1 MKRLLPSL
9 LALFL
14 SYVSFSHPIL
24 DRSPKWHEGFAVLNN
39 GDTIRG
45 QLQFTRKVSEGLLQ
59 VRKENKIEV
68 LTVKDVTHFS
78 FFDERT
84 NSDRKFY
91 TLSFQPESGKR
102 PHEIFIEYIYGN
114 RKVWIMNHKML
125 GFSKKVFQFNPFGK
139 RTVVNQRYLLNHESG
154 ELLPM
159 SKENALALMSGERRE
174 VLSFI
179 QSNGLRLK
187 TVDDFIALLDFQKS
201 LF

>member
-1 MKRLLPSL
+1 MS
-9 LALFL
+9 AQ
-14 SYVSFSHPIL
+14 IAT
-24 DRSPKWHEGFAVLNN
+24 GN
-39 GDTIRG
+39 
-45 QLQFTRKVSEGLLQ
+45 FT
-59 VRKENKIEV
+59 
-68 LTVKDVTHFS
+68 
-78 FFDERT
+78 
-84 NSDRKFY
+84 
-91 TLSFQPESGKR
+91 GKR

-114 RKVWIMNHKML
+114 GKVWIMNHKML

>member
-1 MKRLLPSL
+1 MNRLLL
-9 LALFL
+9 LHIALVI
-14 SYVSFSHPIL
+14 SCSCFSNVVV
-24 DRSPKWHEGFAVLNN
+24 DKSPKWHEGFAVLNN

-45 QLQFTRKVSEGLLQ
+45 LLQFTRKVSEGLLQ
-59 VRKENKIEV
+59 VQKQNTVEV
-68 LTVKDVTHFS
+68 LTVKDVRYFS
-78 FFDERT
+78 FFDEHT
-84 NSDRKFY
+84 KSERKFY

-114 RKVWIMNHKML
+114 EKVWIMNHKML
-125 GFSKKVFQFNPFGK
+125 GFSKKIFQFNPFGK

-159 SKENALALMSGERRE
+159 SKENILSLMPVERRE
-174 VLSFI
+174 VLSYI

-187 TVDDFIALLDFQKS
+187 TVEDFINLLDFQRT